1 MSVAVIVI
9 FGGSGY
15 VGTAIGTE
23 ALRRGHEVIAVARSD
38 GAEVPAGAT
47 LRRGSIHDRALV
59 DELAHAADVLVV
71 SVPGRESDERSLVD
85 AVPALAAAGAQ
96 NHTRLGVVGGAGSLR
111 VADNGP
117 LVIEQP
123 DFPEAALAEATGMG
137 HVLAALQADTSGV
150 DWFFVSP
157 PLVFGAWA
165 PGEATGAYRTG
176 KDVLLT
182 AEDGTSE
189 ISGADFALAFVDE
202 IDAPKHR
209 NERFTVAH

>member
-1 MSVAVIVI
+1 MAVAVIVI

-15 VGTAIGTE
+15 VGSAIGAE
-23 ALRRGHEVIAVARSD
+23 ALHRGHDVVAVARSA
-38 GAEVPAGAT
+38 GAEVPVGAT
-47 LRRGSIHDRALV
+47 LRPGDVHDRTLV
-59 DELAHAADVLVV
+59 DEMAHSADVIVV
-71 SVPGRESDERSLVD
+71 AVPGREIDDRSLLD
-85 AVPALAAAGAQ
+85 AVPALTSAGAQ

-111 VADNGP
+111 TSESGP
-117 LVIEQP
+117 LVMEQP
-123 DFPEAALAEATGMG
+123 DFPEAALPEATGMTA
-137 HVLAALQADTSGV
+137 VLSALQADTSGV

-157 PLVFGAWA
+157 AKTFGAWV

-176 KDVLLT
+176 KDVLVI

-202 IDAPKHR
+202 IDAPRHR